1 MPIFAWAGGIVAG
14 WFFAAGTAAFIAT
27 SWLVATAAAFVTSRI
42 INGNANKGNNSAGN
56 QGGRIQVPPASN
68 NKIPV
73 VYGSAYVNGIITDA
87 RLITTDNKIND
98 TMFYCIVLSETS
110 NNIPVGSP
118 VYGLEGVYWNDLRLT
133 PDATDLYKVKDGRK
147 VVDGAIITAGSFVV
161 GKTYII
167 RSLGTTT
174 QINWNTIA
182 GTSATPRVYEL
193 GSIFT
198 CANAGTG
205 TGTAQEEDWIDTNFV
220 TDNKNL
226 VQLRVY
232 AGSTAA
238 ADQIYPPQSSGQ
250 TQAAYDF
257 WGDNDNSWTTDY
269 AMEGLVFAIVRLTY
283 NGEKGFTS
291 LPNVTF
297 QLANNVANPADV
309 WYDYMT
315 SERYGANIDPAYID
329 ETARLAWYNYCE
341 EDISYTNAAGNTN
354 QSTLRYNIN
363 GVIDTSNQ
371 VKTNIDTILQNGGA
385 WMSYDVSTGLW
396 RPVIK
401 KAITAG
407 DPTETTTHF
416 TASRNAGNELTVTVF
431 PEGRI
436 ETGQLLYNSAGT
448 LIGTITGQVAPTA
461 GQTAGQIGK
470 YTTSTSGAIASTTF
484 YTTAPNLLEFSDDN
498 IISGINISSTRLD
511 DLYNKLEVEFFDR
524 YNKDQKAYY
533 RVDLPQLQRNPNEP
547 DNQLRMSLDLVNNS
561 MQSDIL
567 GQVELR
573 QSRDDLVIEFTANH
587 YGIQAQAGDI
597 VAVTSDLYGWY
608 PKLFRVMR
616 VKEQETEDGG
626 LVAQIQ
632 GLEYNGDAY
641 TIEPITE
648 FTTEANVKIGIGV
661 YGTSPNMPLPPR
673 LAIVKVNDTDPIP
686 NFQLQ
691 VQIPATGGP
700 YDEIEFYVT
709 EGWDE
714 MNITGNI
721 VAGQIPVTGASGTG
735 SVATLTFTPA
745 SPAFV
750 FYEIGQVV
758 TIAGMTPSG
767 YNGVK
772 TITGVTTNSISYAS
786 TATGFTTGGTI
797 TSEVGASQSIMTVT
811 SAPFGTINVGDYF
824 DLGGVTVVNQ
834 LTNNPVSKTF
844 FSGGTFSPPV
854 NTVTLNNTTGL
865 LIGNNLVGTGLPTGG
880 AHITAISGSQV
891 TLDTF
896 FTAQAAG
903 TYTVFGGLGTYT
915 VSQSVTTSGTDTI
928 FDLPIPSDY
937 NFFKKVT
944 PNGNTA
950 TFTNGETINVTIT
963 ELPANTQT
971 YRRWFIISRM
981 GIKKRFG
988 AFSVPTTVDKDGN
1001 FHYEP
1006 DAGAGSVTVLN
1017 ITKALVKLDFGSLVI
1032 PNNGFLLFRTMNPVD
1047 FGNDNN
1053 IGSSA
1058 QLDLGLV
1065 SVVENTVTSATTDV
1079 ETFVWQ
1085 IDPT

>member
-1 MPIFAWAGGIVAG
+1 MPIFAYIGAAVAG

-27 SWLVATAAAFVTSRI
+27 SWLVSTAAAFVTSRI
-42 INGNANKGNNSAGN
+42 INGNQNKGNNAAQGS

-73 VYGSAYVNGIITDA
+73 VYGSAYVNGVITDA
-87 RLITTDNKIND
+87 RLITTDQKKND

-133 PDATDLYKVKDGRK
+133 PDPTYLHKVKDGRK
-147 VVDGAIITAGSFVV
+147 VVDGAIVSATAILQNS
-161 GKTYII
+161 TYII
-167 RSLGTTT
+167 RSIGTTDFT
-174 QINWNTIA
+174 LIGAPTNN
-182 GTSATPRVYEL
+182 L
-193 GSIFT
+193 GQIFT
-198 CANAGTG
+198 ATGAGTG
-205 TGTAQEEDWIDTNFV
+205 TGTAQIEDWKDENFV
-220 TDNKNL
+220 VDGKSL
-226 VQLRVY
+226 VELRVY

-257 WGDNDNSWTTDY
+257 WGDNDNSWTSDY

-309 WYDYMT
+309 WYDYMV
-315 SERYGANIDPAYID
+315 SKRYGAGINPAYID

-416 TASRNAGNELTVTVF
+416 TASRAGTTLTVTNF

-436 ETGQLLYNSAGT
+436 ETGQLLYNSSNT
-448 LIGTITGQVAPTA
+448 LIGTITAQLAPTA
-461 GQTAGQIGK
+461 GETAGQKGR
-470 YTTSTSGAIASTTF
+470 YTVSGAGGTISSTTF
-484 YTTAPNLLEFSDDN
+484 YTTAPDLLEFSDDN

-567 GQVELR
+567 GQIELR

-641 TIEPITE
+641 TIEAITE

-673 LAIVKVNDTDPIP
+673 LAIVKVNDTDAIP

-691 VQIPATGGP
+691 VQIPTTGGP
-700 YDEIEFYVT
+700 YDEIEFYVS
-709 EGWDE
+709 EGWDPF
-714 MNITGNI
+714 NITGS
-721 VAGQIPVTGASGTG
+721 TTG
-735 SVATLTFTPA
+735 SVAT
-745 SPAFV
+745 
-750 FYEIGQVV
+750 I
-758 TIAGMTPSG
+758 
-767 YNGVK
+767 
-772 TITGVTTNSISYAS
+772 
-786 TATGFTTGGTI
+786 TATDFGAINPGDFFK
-797 TSEVGASQSIMTVT
+797 VGA
-811 SAPFGTINVGDYF
+811 ANFTI
-824 DLGGVTVVNQ
+824 LEQ

-844 FSGGTFSPPV
+844 VSGGTGPGTILSPTTPV

-865 LIGNNLVGTGLPTGG
+865 LIGNNLIGTGLPTTG

-903 TYTVFGGLGTYT
+903 TYTVTGGLGTYSIDNAA
-915 VSQSVTTSGTDTI
+915 VVSGTTQL
-928 FDLPIPSDY
+928 FDLPIASDY
-937 NFFKKVT
+937 YFFKKIT

-950 TFTNGETINVTIT
+950 TFTNGETITVTIT
-963 ELPANTQT
+963 ELPANSQI
-971 YRRWFIISRM
+971 YRRWFIKSRM

-988 AFSVPTTVDKDGN
+988 AFSEPSTVDKDGN
-1001 FHYEP
+1001 FQYEP
-1006 DAGAGSVTVLN
+1006 DAGGSSADVLN
-1017 ITKALVKLDFGSLVI
+1017 IKQALVKIDFGYFVI
-1032 PNNGFLLFRTMNPVD
+1032 PRNGLWVMRT
-1047 FGNDNN
+1047 
-1053 IGSSA
+1053 A
-1058 QLDLGLV
+1058 QQFDQGVSTVNGDYHELDLGDFTP
-1065 SVVENTVTSATTDV
+1065 ENAILASDDI
-1079 ETFVWQ
+1079 EDFVFG
-1085 IDPT
+1085 P

>member
-42 INGNANKGNNSAGN
+42 INGNPNKGNNSASN

-87 RLITTDNKIND
+87 RLITTDQKKND

-118 VYGLEGVYWNDLRLT
+118 VYGLEGAYWNDLRLT
-133 PDATDLYKVKDGRK
+133 AVDTTTNAHKVKDGRK
-147 VVDGAIITAGSFVV
+147 VVDGATFTAGAFVV
-161 GKTYII
+161 GSTYII
-167 RSLGTTT
+167 RSL
-174 QINWNTIA
+174 NT
-182 GTSATPRVYEL
+182 PL
-193 GSIFT
+193 GAVTDFTAIGAPTNNIGQIFT
-198 CANAGTG
+198 ATGAGTG
-205 TGTAQEEDWIDTNFV
+205 TGTAQIEDWKDENFV
-220 TDNKNL
+220 VDGKSL
-226 VQLRVY
+226 VELRVY

-238 ADQIYPPQSSGQ
+238 ADQIYPPQSSSN

-315 SERYGANIDPAYID
+315 SERYGANIDPVYID

-407 DPTETTTHF
+407 DPGVTSSYF
-416 TASRNAGNELTVTVF
+416 TASRAGTTLTVTNF

-436 ETGQLLYNSAGT
+436 EIGQELYNSTDT
-448 LIGTITGQVAPTA
+448 LIGTITAQLAPTA
-461 GQTAGQIGK
+461 GETAGQIGR
-470 YTTSTSGAIASTTF
+470 YTVSGVGGTITTTTF

-567 GQVELR
+567 GQIELR

-597 VAVTSDLYGWY
+597 VAVTSDLYGWA

-616 VKEQETEDGG
+616 VK
-626 LVAQIQ
+626 
-632 GLEYNGDAY
+632 
-641 TIEPITE
+641 
-648 FTTEANVKIGIGV
+648 
-661 YGTSPNMPLPPR
+661 
-673 LAIVKVNDTDPIP
+673 
-686 NFQLQ
+686 
-691 VQIPATGGP
+691 
-700 YDEIEFYVT
+700 
-709 EGWDE
+709 
-714 MNITGNI
+714 
-721 VAGQIPVTGASGTG
+721 
-735 SVATLTFTPA
+735 
-745 SPAFV
+745 
-750 FYEIGQVV
+750 
-758 TIAGMTPSG
+758 
-767 YNGVK
+767 
-772 TITGVTTNSISYAS
+772 
-786 TATGFTTGGTI
+786 
-797 TSEVGASQSIMTVT
+797 
-811 SAPFGTINVGDYF
+811 
-824 DLGGVTVVNQ
+824 
-834 LTNNPVSKTF
+834 
-844 FSGGTFSPPV
+844 
-854 NTVTLNNTTGL
+854 
-865 LIGNNLVGTGLPTGG
+865 
-880 AHITAISGSQV
+880 
-891 TLDTF
+891 
-896 FTAQAAG
+896 
-903 TYTVFGGLGTYT
+903 
-915 VSQSVTTSGTDTI
+915 
-928 FDLPIPSDY
+928 
-937 NFFKKVT
+937 
-944 PNGNTA
+944 
-950 TFTNGETINVTIT
+950 
-963 ELPANTQT
+963 
-971 YRRWFIISRM
+971 
-981 GIKKRFG
+981 
-988 AFSVPTTVDKDGN
+988 
-1001 FHYEP
+1001 
-1006 DAGAGSVTVLN
+1006 
-1017 ITKALVKLDFGSLVI
+1017 
-1032 PNNGFLLFRTMNPVD
+1032 
-1047 FGNDNN
+1047 
-1053 IGSSA
+1053 
-1058 QLDLGLV
+1058 
-1065 SVVENTVTSATTDV
+1065 
-1079 ETFVWQ
+1079 
-1085 IDPT
+1085 